1 MTACEKDAEP
11 TALPPH
17 TLTSEASGIKRMEAS
32 LSGTVT
38 PNPNSK
44 VTVDYR
50 VSFLYSQY
58 SEGLKERVDTID
70 AIKGEG
76 DAYSIT
82 LKNLTPGTTYYY
94 CISANSGFNSV
105 NGKILRFTTLSTE
118 EPAVTLQLDEKTESS
133 ISLSGKVEENGGA
146 EISARGFVYKEYV
159 EGDQNPS
166 INNGTNVPGTA
177 GEEPGSF
184 SAVLTE
190 NIKPSTLYKIC
201 AYATNGDNK
210 TGYSE
215 AILVKTSQLQIPELT
230 TGEASDLTAYSALLH
245 GTLLSD
251 NGFPVTERGFCY
263 SSESQLP
270 TIEHPRVEASLD
282 GKDFAATASGLEP
295 LKTYYYRA
303 YAKNEKGIGYG
314 EVLQFVLP
322 SVQTL
327 TLIAP
332 TVSEIGIETARVASA
347 VNIPAGS
354 SMVEKGIC
362 YSSTVMQ
369 PSVNEMHVADGTEG
383 NNINLTLEG
392 LTEGTTYYVRAYAR
406 SRDDV
411 YYSASVEFRTVQTSL
426 ATLGKVDISDIRTDG
441 ATLRS
446 SIIGDG
452 GAAVTAKGFCY
463 SKNTQTPTI
472 ENSTLPDASEGN
484 AIQGDLDGLEEGT
497 TYYVRA
503 YATNKNGTGYSNTF
517 TFVTVRHDPP
527 TLSNLLSLIINDDNA
542 TMQAHIDSDGGMPV
556 SEYGFCWSST
566 SSEPVATRDSKVT
579 ASNVTDG
586 TFKAVLTGL
595 SYNTDY
601 FVRAYAVNAKGTAYS
616 AFIKIHTSSS
626 TKPTVQDILITNPTP
641 STLDVSATLTN
652 DGGAE
657 IQEQG
662 FCYSTGGEPTVND
675 KKVIIP
681 VGQPLTATL
690 QGLIGYTR
698 YYVRAY
704 AMNKN
709 GITYSGVTSG
719 MTKKTDPDVD
729 DPAFPGTE

>member
-76 DAYSIT
+76 DAYSVT

-215 AILVKTSQLQIPELT
+215 AILVKTSQLQIPELS

-303 YAKNEKGIGYG
+303 YAKNGKGTGYG

-369 PSVNEMHVADGTEG
+369 PSVNETHVADGTDG

-411 YYSASVEFRTVQTSL
+411 YYSASVS
-426 ATLGKVDISDIRTDG
+426 
-441 ATLRS
+441 
-446 SIIGDG
+446 
-452 GAAVTAKGFCY
+452 
-463 SKNTQTPTI
+463 
-472 ENSTLPDASEGN
+472 
-484 AIQGDLDGLEEGT
+484 
-497 TYYVRA
+497 
-503 YATNKNGTGYSNTF
+503 
-517 TFVTVRHDPP
+517 FVTVRHEPP
-527 TLSNLLSLIINDDNA
+527 TLSNLLSLIVNDDNA

-566 SSEPVATRDSKVT
+566 SSEPVVTRDSKVT
-579 ASNVTDG
+579 ADNIANG

-595 SYNTDY
+595 TYNTDY
-601 FVRAYAVNAKGTAYS
+601 FVRAYAVNAKGMAYS
-616 AFIKIHTSSS
+616 GFFKIHTGSSV
-626 TKPTVQDILITNPTP
+626 KPTVQNIRITNPTP

-662 FCYSTGGEPTVND
+662 FCYSTSGEPSIND
-675 KKVIIP
+675 KKIIIP

-690 QGLIGYTR
+690 QRLIGYTR

-704 AMNKN
+704 ATNKN
-709 GITYSGVTSG
+709 GITYSEVTSG
-719 MTKKTDPDVD
+719 MTKKIDPDVN